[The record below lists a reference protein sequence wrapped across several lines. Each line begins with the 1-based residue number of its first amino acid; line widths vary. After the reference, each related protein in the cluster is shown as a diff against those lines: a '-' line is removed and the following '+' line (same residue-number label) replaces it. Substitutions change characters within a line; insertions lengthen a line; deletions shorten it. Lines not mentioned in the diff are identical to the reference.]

1 MNHTTFKLNTRSC
14 LQYVVAIDIVH
25 SYSRSVVYQAMTSII
40 QEVVTMV
47 TANEKYSLL
56 KSTNIRLQT
65 KLIMNTEQG
74 NAIATEHEYRDRA
87 ASIVIIH
94 SYSRSVVY
102 QAMNLH
108 YTGSCDHGDS

>member
-40 QEVVTMV
+40 QEVAAMV

-56 KSTNIRLQT
+56 KSTYI
-65 KLIMNTEQG
+65 
-74 NAIATEHEYRDRA
+74 Y
-87 ASIVIIH
+87 
-94 SYSRSVVY
+94 
-102 QAMNLH
+102 
-108 YTGSCDHGDS
+108 

>member
-56 KSTNIRLQT
+56 KSTHIRLQ
-65 KLIMNTEQG
+65 IMNTEQG
-74 NAIATEHEYRDRA
+74 NAIATEQEY
-87 ASIVIIH
+87 
-94 SYSRSVVY
+94 
-102 QAMNLH
+102 
-108 YTGSCDHGDS
+108 